1 MMYDAVLGLKRNGI
15 DRGSRRQA
23 ETGAETE
30 QADQV
35 DEAEEALVLQAL
47 TPGAACHCT
56 GTRFSDGMFELRMDK
71 NQQQQ
76 EQQTGNPNK
85 IHKYIH
91 ESHKALIVSTNS
103 GNGLPSAAT

>member
-1 MMYDAVLGLKRNGI
+1 MYDAMLGLKRNGI
-15 DRGSRRQA
+15 DRGSWRQA

-56 GTRFSDGMFELRMDK
+56 GTRF
-71 NQQQQ
+71 
-76 EQQTGNPNK
+76 
-85 IHKYIH
+85 
-91 ESHKALIVSTNS
+91 
-103 GNGLPSAAT
+103 